1 MERENIALLLLVILL
16 ILTFGTMFKMTSYIN
31 NMQDEACQDIG
42 FERYEFNAG
51 QSYCE
56 DINGNLY
63 YVKKE
68 CILAGFS
75 CTVHEITVGNIRTKY
90 EVLKRDSEQ

>member
-1 MERENIALLLLVILL
+1 MERENIILLTLVILL
-16 ILTFGTMFKMTSYIN
+16 ILTFGLIIKTISYME
-31 NMQDEACQDIG
+31 NMQDEACKDIG

-56 DINGNLY
+56 DTHGNLF

-75 CTVHEITVGNIRTKY
+75 CTVHEITVGDVRTKY
-90 EVLKRDSEQ
+90 DVIGEKDE